1 MYFKEAEISTSKGGG
16 RAFTFRG
23 NAAEEDDSAETSG
36 D

>member
-23 NAAEEDDSAETSG
+23 KSDSVETSG

>member
-1 MYFKEAEISTSKGGG
+1 MSLDEAGISTSKGGG

-23 NAAEEDDSAETSG
+23 NAAEESDSAETSG

>member
-16 RAFTFRG
+16 RVFTFRG
-23 NAAEEDDSAETSG
+23 KSDSVETSG

>member
-1 MYFKEAEISTSKGGG
+1 MSLKEAEISTSKGGG

-23 NAAEEDDSAETSG
+23 KSDSVETSG

>member
-1 MYFKEAEISTSKGGG
+1 MYFKEAEISTSKVGG

-23 NAAEEDDSAETSG
+23 KSDSVETSG